1 MKPLEKLRSKAVAFG
16 SWVKRVSSS
25 PTAIALFAAFVAF
38 VDFVAGPD
46 IRFPITYVAPVALA
60 AWHLRR
66 KLAFVLALALPGLR
80 LWFGHLWREPLDN
93 PTSLFINALIRCAM
107 LMIIATLVSRHRA
120 MLAEL
125 RVLKGMLPVCCF
137 CKKIRDE
144 SGNWHQME
152 FFITARSEA
161 TFTSTFCPDCAQEH
175 YGELLNKKPNGA
187 RANES

>member
-1 MKPLEKLRSKAVAFG
+1 MKPIEKLPSRALSFR
-16 SWVKRVSSS
+16 SWVNRGSSS
-25 PTAIALFAAFVAF
+25 PAVIALFAAFIAL

-66 KLAFVLALALPGLR
+66 MLAFMLAITLPGLR
-80 LWFGHLWREPLDN
+80 LWFGHLWREPLES
-93 PTSLFINALIRCAM
+93 PTSLLINALIRCAM
-107 LMIIATLVSRHRA
+107 LMIIAILVFRHRA

-144 SGNWHQME
+144 SGNWQQME

-175 YGELLNKKPNGA
+175 YGDLLNKKPNAA
-187 RANES
+187 RANQS